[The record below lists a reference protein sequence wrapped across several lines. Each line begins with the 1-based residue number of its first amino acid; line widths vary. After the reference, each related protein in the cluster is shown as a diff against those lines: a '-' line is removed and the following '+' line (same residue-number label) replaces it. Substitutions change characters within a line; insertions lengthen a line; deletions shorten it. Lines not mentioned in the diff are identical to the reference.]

1 MRRAL
6 ALVPVAA
13 FLFAASAAPAASPP
27 TRPVY
32 DAKGHV
38 IEAPLA
44 PADEPVQLTQK
55 RATAIFLATP
65 KVRDWLKRYP
75 TTHRI
80 TETTFSKKYRNWTVK
95 VWWGKA
101 GEIATGRVDDA
112 TGLVTEAWTGPA
124 VAWKMARGGAGA
136 FGGKQ
141 INSYPVWLGFCALF
155 LLALADWRRPLSLRN
170 LDLLALLSFSVSLW
184 YFNRGNIFMSAP
196 LVYPPF
202 LYLIARGLYIGLTGR
217 ATRGTTRW
225 PVWVL
230 LALTMFA
237 AGFRVGLNVRS
248 SNVID
253 VGYSG
258 VIGAERI
265 VNGQV
270 PYGHM
275 PIEGT
280 LKPCGPKDQD
290 GEIRDRIQTNGRC
303 ESANDRGDTYGPVA
317 YEVYIPGYLAFGWTG
332 KWDDLPAAHATS
344 IAFDL
349 LCMLGLGL
357 VGLRF
362 GGPLLGAALALSWT
376 AYPFTQYASSS
387 NTNDAIMP
395 AFLIWGFWLVTMPFL
410 RGFFLALAGWTKFAS
425 LIVAPMWATYPDGLR
440 APRRM
445 LRVLFGFTAAT
456 ALAFSIFLMEPN
468 IGHALHEFWK
478 WTVSWQFGRDSPF
491 SIWDWGQ
498 YHAKGIP
505 DLHLVQRVLEVLV
518 VGAALVFAI
527 FPRFKSPL
535 QLAAL
540 TGVLLLGFQLV
551 LTHWF
556 YLYIPWFFPFVIYAT
571 LAPAPAVEP
580 VVETAADEH
589 PVALVPAG

>member
-13 FLFAASAAPAASPP
+13 FLFSATAAPAAPLP

-32 DAKGHV
+32 DSKGHL

-44 PADEPVQLTQK
+44 PAAEPVHLTQK
-55 RATAIFLATP
+55 RALAIFLATP

-75 TTHRI
+75 TTNRV
-80 TETTFSKKYRNWTVK
+80 TETTYSKKYRNWTVK
-95 VWWGKA
+95 IWWGKA

-136 FGGKQ
+136 FGGKK

-155 LLALADWRRPLSLRN
+155 LLALADWRRPQSLRN
-170 LDLLALLSFSVSLW
+170 HDLVALLSFSVSLW
-184 YFNRGNIFMSAP
+184 YFNRGDILTSAP
-196 LVYPPF
+196 LVYPPL
-202 LYLIARGLYIGLTGR
+202 LYLIGRGLYIGITGR

-225 PVWVL
+225 SVWIL

-253 VGYSG
+253 VGYAG

-265 VNGQV
+265 VKGQV

-275 PIEGT
+275 PIEDS

-290 GEIRDRIQTNGRC
+290 GEIRDRVQTNGRC
-303 ESANDRGDTYGPVA
+303 ESANDRGDTYGPVS
-317 YEVYIPGYLAFGWTG
+317 YESYIPGYLAFGWTG

-349 LCMLGLGL
+349 LCMLGIGL

-362 GGPLLGAALALSWT
+362 GGPKAGAALALAWT

-395 AFLIWGFWLVTMPFL
+395 AYLIWGFWLVTMPFL
-410 RGFFLALAGWTKFAS
+410 RGFFAALAGWTKFAA
-425 LIVAPMWATYPDGLR
+425 LIVVPMWATYPNGVR
-440 APRRM
+440 APRHVGRF
-445 LRVLFGFTAAT
+445 VLGFAAAT
-456 ALAFSIFLMEPN
+456 AAAFSIFLLEPQPL
-468 IGHALHEFWK
+468 HSLHEFWK
-478 WTVSWQFGRDSPF
+478 WTVSWQIGRDSPF

-505 DLHLVQRVLEVLV
+505 DLHLLQRVLEVLLI
-518 VGAALVFAI
+518 GAAFLFAI

-540 TGVLLLGFQLV
+540 TGVLLMGFELV

-556 YLYIPWFFPFVIYAT
+556 YLYLPWFFAFVAFAV
-571 LAPAPAVEP
+571 LAAR
-580 VVETAADEH
+580 
-589 PVALVPAG
+589 PVAETV